1 MKDANYFDTTTFS
14 YIGEMMRYVSKTPA
28 DVSDNKNQVKSAFG
42 PGLRPDIWRT
52 MVDRF
57 GPIHFAELYGLG
69 FRIYQ
74 NIVPRVISKTTK
86 DHLKA

>member
-28 DVSDNKNQVKSAFG
+28 DVSDSKNQVKSAFG

-69 FRIYQ
+69 FQTY
-74 NIVPRVISKTTK
+74 RVLRPKF
-86 DHLKA
+86 HLKPEKII